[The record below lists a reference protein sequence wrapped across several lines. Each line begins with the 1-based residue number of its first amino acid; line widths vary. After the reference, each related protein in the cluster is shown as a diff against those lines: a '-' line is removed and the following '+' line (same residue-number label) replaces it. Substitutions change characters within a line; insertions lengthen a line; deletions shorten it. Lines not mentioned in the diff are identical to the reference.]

1 METPDVDAGLHLPV
15 RQHTSARELNRAGL
29 AGGELGGG
37 GSLDK
42 VRELLFG
49 DQMRDSERRL
59 NRLEERLLK
68 GHAELQADMRRRL
81 ESLEGFVQKEVE
93 SLTERLRS
101 EQTTREETLTDLSQ
115 ALHDMLKAFEKK
127 TGQLEE
133 QAAGAQRELRQQVMD
148 QSKMLR
154 DEFLE
159 KYRDLSESCGRMVQ
173 DLRLEKIDRMA
184 LATLL
189 SEMAL
194 RLNGELTMPTV
205 E

>member
-1 METPDVDAGLHLPV
+1 METPDVDAGVHLPV
-15 RQHTSARELNRAGL
+15 RQHTAARELNRPSL
-29 AGGELGGG
+29 AGGELGVA

-42 VRELLFG
+42 IRDLLFG
-49 DQMRDSERRL
+49 DQMRDSDRRL
-59 NRLEERLLK
+59 NRLEERLMK
-68 GHAELQADMRRRL
+68 VHAELQDDMRRRL
-81 ESLEGFVQKEVE
+81 ESLERFVKKEVE
-93 SLTERLRS
+93 SLTERLKS
-101 EQTTREETLTDLSQ
+101 EQTTREETQTDLSQ

-133 QAAGAQRELRQQVMD
+133 QTSSAQRELRQQVMD

-154 DEFLE
+154 DEFQE
-159 KYRDLSESCGRMVQ
+159 KYGELSESFGRMVQ
-173 DLRLEKIDRMA
+173 DLRLEKIDRTA

-194 RLNGELTMPTV
+194 RLNGELTIPTV

>member
-37 GSLDK
+37 GNLDK

-93 SLTERLRS
+93 SLTERLKS

-127 TGQLEE
+127 TG
-133 QAAGAQRELRQQVMD
+133 
-148 QSKMLR
+148 
-154 DEFLE
+154 
-159 KYRDLSESCGRMVQ
+159 
-173 DLRLEKIDRMA
+173 
-184 LATLL
+184 
-189 SEMAL
+189 
-194 RLNGELTMPTV
+194 
-205 E
+205 

>member
-37 GSLDK
+37 GNLDK

-93 SLTERLRS
+93 SLTERLKS

-127 TGQLEE
+127 TGHLEE
-133 QAAGAQRELRQQVMD
+133 QAADAQRELRQQVMD

-159 KYRDLSESCGRMVQ
+159 KYRDLSESCSRMVQ
-173 DLRLEKIDRMA
+173 DLRVEKIDRMA

-194 RLNGELTMPTV
+194 RLNGELTMPAV